1 MNREQCLQANQDDE
15 YEHHKAIHR
24 AESFPIEMRAAS
36 GDWLA
41 AHGFLGLDGRMLITS
56 EGLRECQ

>member
-15 YEHHKAIHR
+15 YEFHKLMQRNENA
-24 AESFPIEMRAAS
+24 PIEQRAKS

-41 AHGFLGLDGRMLITS
+41 AHGFIGCDGRMLITTGS
-56 EGLRECQ
+56 IAK